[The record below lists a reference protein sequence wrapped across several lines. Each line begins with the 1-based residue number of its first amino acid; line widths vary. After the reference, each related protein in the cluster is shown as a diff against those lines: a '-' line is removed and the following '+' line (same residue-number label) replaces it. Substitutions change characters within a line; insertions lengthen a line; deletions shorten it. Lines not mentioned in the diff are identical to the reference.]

1 VTYFWTETGSVYE
14 LDADRKRLRRVTG
27 AHAPTGNQGAD
38 MQWQTYIRMT
48 PPVPVVGRMLLIVW
62 GTDYHGA
69 GDFTV
74 RRTMTS
80 AVEWIGKELPPR
92 S

>member
-1 VTYFWTETGSVYE
+1 
-14 LDADRKRLRRVTG
+14 
-27 AHAPTGNQGAD
+27 

-62 GTDYHGA
+62 GTDYHGE